1 MASLNWENAT
11 RGGKVIGKL
20 FRVQFTIGDDRRTVR
35 LGKVPEKSARTWLHR
50 IESLVACKVGGI
62 PFDADLAGWLRD
74 LPDDAH
80 VKLAAVGLVAERQ
93 AVEVMTLQALC
104 DAFTTRA
111 VVKPSTAKSYRQ
123 TLDSLLAFYGAEKPI
138 TAITAESADEWRAWV
153 ATDREGKSS
162 RTTKR
167 TTGDNRLAPATVAK
181 RVHVARCL
189 FGRAVRWEWLTKN
202 PFGILRAGSQA
213 NPARSHY
220 VDLKTTNDVLRACP
234 DVQWR
239 LVVALCRLAGLRCPS
254 ELSALTWA
262 DVDWQ
267 NDGRLIVRSGKT
279 EGHGADHA
287 VRVVPIVP
295 TLRAILADAFDR
307 AEPGETLV
315 VPMAGRRGAEANLRT
330 TLTKLVTRAGYKPWP
345 RLFQNLRSSCVT
357 DWVQRYPAHEAAA
370 WAGHSPA
377 VASRHY
383 LMGRDH
389 HFADAVA
396 GGLQGGGSGRAKSD
410 VTDEQNPTMQAPAA
424 DRSTSHVGSR
434 NDTIPEETVVFPEDR
449 EVLNKRIVGDIG
461 LERNGFSPGDTGD
474 GGVARAKSDVVPA
487 DLAHVIDNWHSLT
500 DEDRRR
506 VRAIV
511 DGRLA

>member
-1 MASLNWENAT
+1 MASLTWDGAK
-11 RGGKVIGKL
+11 GGKTARIQFVIG
-20 FRVQFTIGDDRRTVR
+20 DRRSAVR
-35 LGKVPEKSARTWLHR
+35 LGRVPVKVATTWVFR
-50 IESLVACKVGGI
+50 IEQLVANQVGGVAH
-62 PFDADLAGWLRD
+62 DADLAAWLRD
-74 LPDDAH
+74 LPEDAH
-80 VKLAAVGLVAERQ
+80 RKLSHVGLVAEREVAA
-93 AVEVMTLQALC
+93 AVTLGALC
-104 DAFTTRA
+104 DAFTARA

-123 TLDSLLAFYGAEKPI
+123 TLDSLLAFYGVEKPI
-138 TAITAESADEWRAWV
+138 AEITAESADEWRAWI

-167 TTGDNRLAPATVAK
+167 TTVDNRLAPATVAK

-220 VDLKTTNDVLRACP
+220 VGLEVMNNVLESCP
-234 DVQWR
+234 SVEWK

-254 ELSALTWA
+254 EVGALTWA

-295 TLRAILADAFDR
+295 ILREILADAFER
-307 AEPGETLV
+307 AEPGESRV
-315 VPMAGRRGAEANLRT
+315 VPMAGKRGAEANLRT

-396 GGLQGGGSGRAKSD
+396 GGLQGGAYSGALEAQK
-410 VTDEQNPTMQAPAA
+410 AA
-424 DRSTSHVGSR
+424 QHATAGDRIPSQSGSR
-434 NDTIPEETVVFPEDR
+434 NDTIPEENVVFPEDR

-461 LERNGFSPGDTGD
+461 LERTGFPPGNTAFSDP
-474 GGVARAKSDVVPA
+474 GGAESGALPA
-487 DLAHVIDNWHSLT
+487 DLARLIEAWGSLT
-500 DEDRRR
+500 ADDRRR
-506 VRAIV
+506 IRAII